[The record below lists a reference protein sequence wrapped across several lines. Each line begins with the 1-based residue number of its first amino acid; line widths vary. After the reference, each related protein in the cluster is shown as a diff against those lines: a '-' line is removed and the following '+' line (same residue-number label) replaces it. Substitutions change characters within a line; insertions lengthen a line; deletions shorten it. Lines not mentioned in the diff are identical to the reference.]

1 MLGTV
6 GLYVAAALVVLGVL
20 IFVHEAGHFLV
31 AKAVG
36 IQVLRFSLG
45 FGRPLVSWRRGETEY
60 WICWIPLGGYVKM
73 AGLEDEP
80 VGESLEGGTS
90 DVPIDPAR
98 AFDRQPLWARILV
111 IIAGVTMNL
120 ILAFVIYSGLLAVK
134 GAPRLATTTI
144 DSVEVGAATAG
155 ADGLGGLVQGDRIT
169 RINERAV
176 ASWDEVLDG
185 VLAGG
190 GTEIRFAVEG
200 RPAPVVVRLA
210 ADGDSLRRAVA
221 RALVPLIPPA
231 IGFVEPGKPAA
242 RAGIKPRDRL
252 LRANGDTLRSWGE
265 AVRVI
270 RASAGRPLRLEVW
283 RDGQVVPVTVVP
295 EERPASDTTGDG
307 PRVYGQIG
315 VQNDPPTTFVR
326 LGLGRALVVGA
337 DQTLGTAAAV
347 VGIVKGL
354 VTRDV
359 PLREI
364 GGPIAVAQMSG
375 QAARLGGDWFLRF
388 LAFFSVSLAV
398 LNLLPIPVLDGGH
411 LMFLVAEGVRGRP
424 LSVALRTRLSQI
436 GMIVLLGIMALAVTN
451 DVLRNIPR

>member
-1 MLGTV
+1 VLGTV
-6 GLYVAAALVVLGVL
+6 GLYVGAALVVLGVL

-73 AGLEDEP
+73 AGMEDEP
-80 VGESLEGGTS
+80 VSEAIEGGS
-90 DVPIDPAR
+90 SGVEIDPAR
-98 AFDRQPLWARILV
+98 AFDRKPLWARILV

-120 ILAFVIYSGLLAVK
+120 ILAYVLYAGLLAIK

-144 DSVEVGAATAG
+144 DSVEVGALTAG
-155 ADGLGGLVQGDRIT
+155 AEGLGALAQGDRIT
-169 RINERAV
+169 RVNDAAV
-176 ASWDEVLDG
+176 ASWDEVLDR
-185 VLAGG
+185 VVAA
-190 GTEIRFAVEG
+190 GTEIRFEIDG
-200 RPAPVVVRLA
+200 RPEPVVVRLA

-265 AVRVI
+265 AVRII
-270 RASAGRPLRLEVW
+270 RASPGRSLRLEVW

-326 LGLGRALVVGA
+326 LGLGRALVVGL

-347 VGIVKGL
+347 VGILKGL
-354 VTRDV
+354 VTRSV

-388 LAFFSVSLAV
+388 MAFFSVSLAV

-411 LMFLVAEGVRGRP
+411 LMFLIAEGVRGKP

-436 GMIVLLGIMALAVTN
+436 GMIVLLGIMALALTN
-451 DVLRNIPR
+451 DVLRNLPR